1 MLVDINLL
9 PEKERERSTLLIA
22 ALAILSVAILF
33 WAVLFLYSNHLTKK
47 TVHLETQVA
56 SLHVSQEALREELQ
70 PTTTSSE
77 LQQLEATVEWAQSY
91 RYETLPLLQEL
102 IALLPNRG
110 FFVSFEFAAPHSA
123 QVTVQFDE
131 KKDAAHYLTRMK
143 SSPFVTA
150 ATIES
155 IVAEQLDDEQGEQVL
170 PRFEAVYQVE
180 FLDERNAVVEIED
193 NVDVEVEVDVQQ
205 EEDDADE

>member
-47 TVHLETQVA
+47 TAHLETQVA
-56 SLHVSQEALREELQ
+56 SLHISQEAIREELQ

-110 FFVSFEFAAPHSA
+110 FFVSFEFSAPHTS

-143 SSPFVTA
+143 SSPFVTV

-155 IVAEQLDDEQGEQVL
+155 IVAEQLDDEQGEQIL

-193 NVDVEVEVDVQQ
+193 NVDVEVDVQQ